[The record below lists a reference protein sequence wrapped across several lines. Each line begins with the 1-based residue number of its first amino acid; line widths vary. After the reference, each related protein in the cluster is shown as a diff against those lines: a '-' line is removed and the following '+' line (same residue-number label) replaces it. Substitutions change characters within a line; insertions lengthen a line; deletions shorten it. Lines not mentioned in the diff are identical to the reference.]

1 MTTAETLKFIL
12 LAFGAGIVL
21 PLAVQLFLTLRSLH
35 RTVEST
41 SRRINE
47 TLETLEVAAKRAQN
61 AASPTTRTL
70 TSLGASLIP
79 AVVAAVRAYR
89 GDDLP
94 TEEMAEDMGDFGPD
108 AAPTATETGNAKDA
122 GPAVPTKQT
131 SHAHA

>member
-21 PLAVQLFLTLRSLH
+21 PLAIQLFLTLRSLH

-47 TLETLEVAAKRAQN
+47 TLETLEVAAKRAQSS
-61 AASPTTRTL
+61 ASPTTRTL

-94 TEEMAEDMGDFGPD
+94 TEEMGEDLGDFGPD
-108 AAPTATETGNAKDA
+108 GAPPAAETGSAKDA
-122 GPAVPTKQT
+122 GPAVPTKQ
-131 SHAHA
+131 SAHAHA